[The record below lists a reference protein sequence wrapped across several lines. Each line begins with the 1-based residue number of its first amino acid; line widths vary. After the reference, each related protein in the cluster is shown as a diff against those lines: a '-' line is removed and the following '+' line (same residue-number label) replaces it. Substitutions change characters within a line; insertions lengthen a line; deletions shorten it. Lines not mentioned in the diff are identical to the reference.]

1 MHKYLFISNV
11 LPGDDVNPEINTQK
25 ATYLA
30 QKGIMDGLSQT
41 VESVE
46 VLAYP
51 QYSAYPK
58 SKIIYRR
65 DTKITKGNT
74 EYVQIPTINLPG
86 LRIFFRNLFFLIYIL
101 KWCIKNRKTNKHVI
115 QYNVSSPLL
124 GVTLVA
130 KLFGKTDVS
139 AFLYDLGMPPSS
151 YNYSWFKRLIYRI
164 IDVQAKTLINK
175 MDYAYVITEAV
186 AEDYASKIQTLLVD
200 GGISEDVL
208 SHIPLKD
215 TRHEDKTICLIAGNL
230 TETNGV
236 KLLIDASKYLKKE
249 DNIEIWFA
257 GKGDMVELIKQEAS
271 VNSQIFYKGFLDT
284 NQLFETYASV
294 DILLNLRLM
303 PADEGRYLFP
313 SKLLEYMVTG
323 RRVIST
329 NFAHV
334 KDVYGDMCDILIS
347 SNAENLANLLKEIS
361 VNKNNGKGALVQNF
375 MLHNRTW
382 NAQIGRIV
390 NLLEN
395 RKA

>member
-30 QKGIMDGLSQT
+30 QKGIMDALSQE
-41 VESVE
+41 VESLC

-58 SKIIYRR
+58 SNIIYRR
-65 DTKITKGNT
+65 SSKISKRNT

-86 LRIFFRNLFFLIYIL
+86 FRIIFRNLFFLVYIL
-101 KWCIKNRKTNKHVI
+101 KWCIKNRKANKHVI
-115 QYNVSSPLL
+115 QYNVSSPSLV
-124 GVTLVA
+124 VTLVA
-130 KLFGKTDVS
+130 KFFRKIDVS

-151 YNYSWFKRLIYRI
+151 YNYSWLKCLVYRI
-164 IDVQAKTLINK
+164 IDVQAKVLINR
-175 MDYAYVITEAV
+175 MDYAYVITETV
-186 AEDYASKIQTLLVD
+186 AEDYASKIKTLLVD

-215 TRHEDKTICLIAGNL
+215 SRHKDKTICLIAGNL

-236 KLLIDASKYLKKE
+236 KLLLDASKYLKE
-249 DNIEIWFA
+249 YNIELWFA
-257 GKGDMVELIKQEAS
+257 GKGELVDLIKQEAS
-271 VNSQIFYKGFLDT
+271 VNSQIFYKGFFNT
-284 NQLFETYASV
+284 NQLFEIYASV

-313 SKLLEYMVTG
+313 SKLLEYMITG

-329 NFAHV
+329 DFAHV
-334 KDVYGDMCDILIS
+334 KEIYGDFCDILIS
-347 SNAENLANLLKEIS
+347 VKPEDLAEVIIRISEEDDDYKGKLA
-361 VNKNNGKGALVQNF
+361 QNF
-375 MLHNRTW
+375 MLNNRTW
-382 NAQIGRIV
+382 SAQIKNIV
-390 NLLEN
+390 ESLEN
-395 RKA
+395 

>member
-30 QKGIMDGLSQT
+30 QKGIMDALSQK
-41 VESVE
+41 VESLE

-65 DTKITKGNT
+65 GSKTIKGNT

-86 LRIFFRNLFFLIYIL
+86 LRIIFRNLFFLVYIL
-101 KWCIKNRKTNKHVI
+101 KWCIKNRTVNKHVI
-115 QYNVSSPLL
+115 QYNVSSPSLV
-124 GVTLVA
+124 VTLVA
-130 KLFGKTDVS
+130 NLFRKTDVS

-151 YNYSWFKRLIYRI
+151 YNYSWFKRLIYKI
-164 IDVQAKTLINK
+164 IDVQAKALINR

-200 GGISEDVL
+200 GGISEDIL

-215 TRHEDKTICLIAGNL
+215 SRLMDKTICLIAGNL

-236 KLLIDASKYLKKE
+236 KLLLEASKYLKE
-249 DNIEIWFA
+249 DNIELWFA

-271 VNSQIFYKGFLDT
+271 RNSHIFYKGFFDT

-313 SKLLEYMVTG
+313 SKLLEYMITG

-329 NFAHV
+329 DFAHV
-334 KDVYGDMCDILIS
+334 KKVYGDICDILIS
-347 SNAENLANLLKEIS
+347 STAESLANLLKEIS
-361 VNKNNGKGALVQNF
+361 RYKNDGKGALAQDF
-375 MLHNRTW
+375 MLRNRTW
-382 NAQIGRIV
+382 TAQIGKIV
-390 NLLEN
+390 NMLEH
-395 RKA
+395 RLA